1 MTAWNST
8 AETPLKSLN
17 NSKMWRVTTLGG
29 VPSPPVI
36 KNKKKEISLP
46 HFNLLWSSPDNGRC
60 PFTMYTV
67 YFKVIGSPDKE
78 NVRYH
83 INTTA
88 MTNTL
93 GALPL
98 DCDTE
103 YEFAVSAWNQF
114 GEGNLSQPWQGNLI
128 TGYPVIVNRK
138 KEVKGSVVVV
148 KWKPCTA
155 SLFTIYYREVF
166 SEIGKSHWDGV
177 NVSGHEIRY
186 DLNLSCRK
194 EYEIAMT
201 AWNSTAETPLKSL
214 NNSKMWRVTT
224 LGDKPS
230 APVILN
236 KETQVSGCD
245 VNLRWSLPED
255 NGCPITL
262 YTIYYSE
269 RQSKNEDS
277 WHEINVT
284 KVTKSEHLL
293 SLKCNTEYAFTV
305 SAWNELGES
314 AISSEWPIKTSK
326 ASNSIGQTLS
336 IVVPVGCGAL
346 ILIVVG
352 VVCFRERRKRKK
364 RRGHKTRRSK
374 SDIVPLLLKETP
386 PQRVIFMEELGQGAF
401 GKVHKGILKD
411 LPKAEVFFKP
421 REQRVEIKEGK
432 VVAIKVLLET
442 GGEEGRDQFLQ
453 EIDFMKQ
460 IGSHRNVLS
469 MLGYWIK
476 SEPIMLILEYVPH
489 GDLLQWLR
497 NKRQQIKCKN
507 SIDGVIF
514 EAVTDCADDKNRSGP
529 ASTVQVT
536 EENVVNK
543 GDNTARDVAD
553 NQDLVGASHMAVD
566 VEPLSE
572 NKWDEGLTS
581 KPIEKS
587 FPERYAVLPITVR
600 DVSGQPKTVDTTGE
614 TFEDCKLD
622 NKKIEEEKADGQMA
636 PLLEE
641 RRITIPELH
650 ASTEHVEGTT
660 QCKGFSE
667 QGSLECL
674 DVIISVTGEIDQAKD
689 LPDELQPGVTT
700 EDVNEKIEDDE
711 KMEKEKEDK
720 KVERETHCTAIQD
733 APGPSEPG
741 ERITQN
747 RQEPKQVQINFPSTD
762 QHSNVAEVD
771 LSAKDLLS
779 FSWQIASGMEYLAS
793 KGFVHRDL
801 AARNVLLGEDK
812 AVKIADFGLLR
823 HTYGEIYEVK
833 KTKKLPIKWMAPE
846 SLGNGIYTS
855 KSDVWSF
862 GVLLWELSTMGGI
875 PYPGISNTQLYKLLK
890 TGYRMEKPDMCTDE
904 IYAVMLDCWKL
915 DPDERP
921 SFEQLISILETMMT
935 EDTPY
940 HDFNKHDE
948 AKACYNEAYCDSD

>member
-1 MTAWNST
+1 MHKPRQTTNGKLTVDFADKGHEYSLLKIFRTFNST
-8 AETPLKSLN
+8 SMKSFYINNAYGEKQCDQADWWASLDRRGWSLCPQNNTYLKGLWRHDRVPGDERVGRIEFGRCCTPWEKDFANQPAVCNNANWWSTLDGNNVWALCPGGYFLN
-17 NSKMWRVTTLGG
+17 GLYKTDGRNLYNIEEGQCCRPLNQEEDGDCYDEDVTTSFDNRGWSDCQRTGYYMTGIYKSNCEEINCIEKFKCCRMKTACQAQAIGVANRLPDKSFSASSSRSDDEPYKGRLNGNGAWSPSKKDDADDFLQIDLGDLFFICALATQGHPLQDEWTKSYKLHLLLTEWIIYKENNTEKLFSGNSRSNQLVKHVLIELPTARAVRFQPIHYFHHKALRVEVYGIKTPVG

-432 VVAIKVLLET
+432 VVAIKVLL
-442 GGEEGRDQFLQ
+442 G
-453 EIDFMKQ
+453 
-460 IGSHRNVLS
+460 
-469 MLGYWIK
+469 
-476 SEPIMLILEYVPH
+476 
-489 GDLLQWLR
+489 
-497 NKRQQIKCKN
+497 
-507 SIDGVIF
+507 
-514 EAVTDCADDKNRSGP
+514 
-529 ASTVQVT
+529 
-536 EENVVNK
+536 
-543 GDNTARDVAD
+543 
-553 NQDLVGASHMAVD
+553 
-566 VEPLSE
+566 
-572 NKWDEGLTS
+572 
-581 KPIEKS
+581 
-587 FPERYAVLPITVR
+587 
-600 DVSGQPKTVDTTGE
+600 
-614 TFEDCKLD
+614 
-622 NKKIEEEKADGQMA
+622 
-636 PLLEE
+636 
-641 RRITIPELH
+641 RIT
-650 ASTEHVEGTT
+650 
-660 QCKGFSE
+660 
-667 QGSLECL
+667 
-674 DVIISVTGEIDQAKD
+674 
-689 LPDELQPGVTT
+689 
-700 EDVNEKIEDDE
+700 DD
-711 KMEKEKEDK
+711 
-720 KVERETHCTAIQD
+720 
-733 APGPSEPG
+733 
-741 ERITQN
+741 
-747 RQEPKQVQINFPSTD
+747 
-762 QHSNVAEVD
+762 
-771 LSAKDLLS
+771 
-779 FSWQIASGMEYLAS
+779 
-793 KGFVHRDL
+793 
-801 AARNVLLGEDK
+801 
-812 AVKIADFGLLR
+812 
-823 HTYGEIYEVK
+823 
-833 KTKKLPIKWMAPE
+833 
-846 SLGNGIYTS
+846 
-855 KSDVWSF
+855 
-862 GVLLWELSTMGGI
+862 
-875 PYPGISNTQLYKLLK
+875 
-890 TGYRMEKPDMCTDE
+890 
-904 IYAVMLDCWKL
+904 
-915 DPDERP
+915 
-921 SFEQLISILETMMT
+921 
-935 EDTPY
+935 
-940 HDFNKHDE
+940 
-948 AKACYNEAYCDSD
+948 